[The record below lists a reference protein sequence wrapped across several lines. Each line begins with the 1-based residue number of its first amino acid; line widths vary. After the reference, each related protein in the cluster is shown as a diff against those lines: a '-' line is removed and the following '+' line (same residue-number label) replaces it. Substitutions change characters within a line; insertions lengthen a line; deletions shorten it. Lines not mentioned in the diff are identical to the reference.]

1 MDINDLQDDK
11 VAVRQ
16 ARSNGGGETNLHRAA
31 MGVCNTYHALCFSL
45 QKTFEA
51 LRSDRESVH
60 CFYEFYLCVDKQFIL
75 YDVAHAHAPGK
86 DLRIKGRRAD
96 REWTIDEVFKLMKGK
111 SDAYL
116 LKKDDSENTCVH
128 ITCMEG
134 GAAARAIL
142 KEWYVFALCLLYML
156 QLLYILV
163 AVCFRPFSFISF
175 PSLLPL
181 LYIVC
186 FRSGE
191 CTHTHTH
198 THTRCTHIYI
208 YVYIHSL
215 YKYKLMYNNG

>member
-1 MDINDLQDDK
+1 M
-11 VAVRQ
+11 
-16 ARSNGGGETNLHRAA
+16 
-31 MGVCNTYHALCFSL
+31 
-45 QKTFEA
+45 
-51 LRSDRESVH
+51 
-60 CFYEFYLCVDKQFIL
+60 
-75 YDVAHAHAPGK
+75 
-86 DLRIKGRRAD
+86 
-96 REWTIDEVFKLMKGK
+96 FKLMKGK

-181 LYIVC
+181 LYIDC

-198 THTRCTHIYI
+198 AVHTYIYI
-208 YVYIHSL
+208 RIHT
-215 YKYKLMYNNG
+215 